1 MPGEIVFYTK
11 LQCSLCDEGILEV
24 MKVAEMYG
32 VGVKKKNIQD
42 DAALYY
48 RHRFRIPVVE
58 YAGVE
63 IGWGRLK
70 AKELEKN
77 MAPLIQRKT

>member
-1 MPGEIVFYTK
+1 MSGEIVFYTK
-11 LQCSLCDEGILEV
+11 LQCPLCDEGILEV
-24 MKVAEMYG
+24 MKVAERYG
-32 VGVKKKNIQD
+32 IGVKKMNIQD
-42 DAALYY
+42 DAALYS

-63 IGWGRLK
+63 IGWGRLE

-77 MAPLIQRKT
+77 MAPLTKRKT